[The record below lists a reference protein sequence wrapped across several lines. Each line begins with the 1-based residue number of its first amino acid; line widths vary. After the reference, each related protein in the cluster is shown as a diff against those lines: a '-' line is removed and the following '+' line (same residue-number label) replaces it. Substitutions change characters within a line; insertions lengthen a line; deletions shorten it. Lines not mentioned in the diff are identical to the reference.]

1 MQPERKSMDL
11 SLYLVTDRALALGR
25 PIEEIVRQA
34 ISGGVSAVQLR
45 EKETPSGAFF
55 ELAHSLR
62 AITGEAGVTFIVND
76 RLDIA
81 LAAEADGVHVGQ
93 DDLPVETARRLL
105 GPGKIL
111 GVTAA
116 DEQQARLAEKAGA
129 DYIGCNAVFP
139 TQTKTDTG
147 PAIGLEGLRRLV
159 ESVDIP
165 VVAIGGINA
174 DNAGEVLAAGVAG
187 IAVVSAI
194 VSAEEPQKAA
204 GELREIIEREKSGG

>member
-45 EKETPSGAFF
+45 EKETHSGAFF
-55 ELAHSLR
+55 ELARSLR

-116 DEQQARLAEKAGA
+116 DEQQARLAVKAGA

-139 TQTKTDTG
+139 TPTKTDTG

-174 DNAGEVLAAGVAG
+174 DNAGEVMAAGVAG